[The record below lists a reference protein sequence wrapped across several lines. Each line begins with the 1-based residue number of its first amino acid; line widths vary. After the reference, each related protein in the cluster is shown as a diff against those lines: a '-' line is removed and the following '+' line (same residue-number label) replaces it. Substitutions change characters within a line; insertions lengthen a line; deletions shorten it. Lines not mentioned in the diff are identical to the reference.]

1 MSEIKKIEY
10 SRKCMLCKKTIK
22 KFAKWNDNVVRPVH
36 RSCWLNFRDFEDR
49 FADVLYC
56 GDRKKT
62 KKCIVIK
69 PLPNTN
75 NQPNTT

>member
-69 PLPNTN
+69 PSPNTN